1 MFWTAFIWGLGVTI
15 GGSFGM
21 MFFIVFLAGWN
32 WLTNT
37 KAVKRAAEVAE
48 LSLAA
53 LDKRNELTVH
63 QIEYLAVIAAAA
75 ERYEDSIVVK
85 ESR

>member
-1 MFWTAFIWGLGVTI
+1 MFWTAFIWGLGVTV

-21 MFFIVFLAGWN
+21 MCFIVLFAGWN

-53 LDKRNELTVH
+53 LDKRNKLTVQ
-63 QIEYLAVIAAAA
+63 QIEYLAAIAAAA
-75 ERYEDSIVVK
+75 ERYEDSIGVK

>member
-15 GGSFGM
+15 GGSFGL
-21 MFFIVFLAGWN
+21 MFFIVLFAGWN

-37 KAVKRAAEVAE
+37 TAVKRAAEVAE

-53 LDKRNELTVH
+53 LDKRNELTVR
-63 QIEYLAVIAAAA
+63 QIEYLAAIAAAA
-75 ERYEDSIVVK
+75 KRYEDSIGAK